1 MGKILDVTTE
11 EQTNVMETKT
21 TTGAWAK
28 ATRYSCRLIPTC
40 HVTAGRNGKR
50 RPDYV
55 HRRTI

>member
-11 EQTNVMETKT
+11 EQTKLWAEAH
-21 TTGAWAK
+21 GAWAK
-28 ATRYSCRLIPTC
+28 ATRYSRRLIPTC